1 MVAEAAGL
9 RPDAAQVP
17 GARPPALRRSDTDS
31 RGWGLVVLAGA
42 VYLVLAV
49 GLWWHV
55 WTSHPSAVT
64 TCGCGD
70 AARFTWFFAW
80 PVFALGHG
88 QSLWHST
95 WLFHPRGFNLLDDTS
110 VLALT
115 VPLAPVTWLWGPV
128 AAMNVAATLA
138 PATSALA
145 MFVLLRRWV
154 RPVPGALVGG
164 LLYGFS
170 PFVLTELALN
180 QLNLAVLVVP
190 PLLALVL
197 VDLVSGKRSPV
208 RSGVFL
214 GVLAA
219 VQFFLSTEMLLIVV
233 VTGACGLLLALVRWW
248 WRLHR
253 GRLGE
258 DGPAIARR
266 VVGGLAA
273 GAAVGAVLLAVPAWY
288 ATAGPS
294 HLSGPIWGNSAIDHF
309 GSTPATSVAPSP
321 MAGLAAEMHH
331 FGGYQGPALP
341 ALGYLGAGV
350 VALVVVAAPV
360 WWRRPRYQLVASVAA
375 ASWLLSLAPS
385 VAPIAPWR
393 ALVDVPLVGNIVEVR
408 FAAITTGCLAV
419 LAAVVVDRA
428 SSTAPALLGRRSAT
442 TSRPVGTD
450 TVGPFAGT
458 SPGGAAGLVA
468 TAGSRTAGH
477 PRWPRRPERGERPG
491 DMAAAVAVGL
501 AVAVTLGVAVGPSA
515 AALASNLPL
524 VVQSVR
530 VPRWF
535 ADPPTSAGHLPVV
548 LAYPA
553 PFSGIQSSMAW
564 QALGGLHVAMAGGG
578 GPASLP
584 SRAGTAQPGLDVLSA
599 ASIGLGPP
607 PVLDRTALE
616 SVLEALQLWRVT
628 VVVVPQTS
636 SLLSYDRGRGDR
648 LAATLFTAAIGRRPL
663 LQKGSWVWIVPA
675 GLVRPVAASASRL
688 ATCAA
693 LPVAAAATC
702 VLGGST

>member
-1 MVAEAAGL
+1 MGAEGAGL
-9 RPDAAQVP
+9 RPDATQVP
-17 GARPPALRRSDTDS
+17 GTRPPARRRSWTGS
-31 RGWGLVVLAGA
+31 RGWGPVALAGA

-49 GLWWHV
+49 GLWWNV
-55 WTSHPSAVT
+55 WTSHPSTVT

-88 QSLWHST
+88 QSLWSST
-95 WLFHPRGFNLLDDTS
+95 WLFHPKGFNLLDDTS

-115 VPLAPVTWLWGPV
+115 VPLAPVTWAWGPV

-154 RPVPGALVGG
+154 RPWPSAVVGG

-190 PLLALVL
+190 PLLALVV
-197 VDLVSGKRSPV
+197 VDLVAGNRSPL

-219 VQFFLSTEMLLIVV
+219 VQFFLSTEMLLIVA
-233 VTGACGLLLALVRWW
+233 VTGACGAVFALVRWR
-248 WRLHR
+248 WRFHR

-266 VVGGLAA
+266 VIGGLVA

-294 HLSGPIWGNSAIDHF
+294 HLSGPVWGNSAIDHF
-309 GSTPATSVAPSP
+309 GSTPVTSVSPSP
-321 MAGLAAEMHH
+321 MVTLAAEMHH

-385 VAPIAPWR
+385 VAPVAPWR
-393 ALVDVPLVGNIVEVR
+393 ALVGVPLVGNIVEAR
-408 FAAITTGCLAV
+408 FAAVTTGCLAV

-428 SSTAPALLGRRSAT
+428 SSAAAALLGYRA
-442 TSRPVGTD
+442 VGTGRRGEAD
-450 TVGPFAGT
+450 RAGASART
-458 SPGGAAGLVA
+458 SAGDESGFVASAPSEAAGHA
-468 TAGSRTAGH
+468 PWRPRSGH
-477 PRWPRRPERGERPG
+477 GGRPNG
-491 DMAAAVAVGL
+491 AAAVAVVVVG
-501 AVAVTLGVAVGPSA
+501 VVIGVAIGPSA

-524 VVQSVR
+524 VVQPVH

-535 ADPPTSAGHLPVV
+535 ADPPASVGRRPVV

-564 QALGGLHVAMAGGG
+564 QALGGLDVAMAGGG

-584 SRAGTAQPGLDVLSA
+584 SRAGAARPGLAVLSA

-607 PVLDRTALE
+607 PVLDRTALDD
-616 SVLEALQLWRVT
+616 VDQALRLWRVT
-628 VVVVPQTS
+628 VVVAPRTS
-636 SLLSYDRGRGDR
+636 SLPPYDRGRGDR
-648 LAATLFTAAIGRRPL
+648 FATTLFTAALARRPV
-663 LQKGSWVWIVPA
+663 LQNGAWVWVVPT
-675 GLVRPVAASASRL
+675 RSINPVATTPTRL
-688 ATCAA
+688 TACAV
-693 LPVAAAATC
+693 LSVAAAATC
-702 VLGGST
+702 VLGAST